1 MDELQRQNATC
12 LPQATTCQLQ
22 YISSGMC
29 DQNAYVMKKSYGFTL
44 IELLVAIAIAAILI
58 ALAAPSFKQLI
69 QSNSMSSTVNTFL
82 ADMRYTRSEAIRRG
96 GSVVMCRS
104 NAPEAASPACN
115 NLSGPGGNGWVSGW
129 IIFYDQDGDGT
140 RAAASTDPV
149 LRVQAP
155 ITSIDSIVESKES
168 PPAKFQFTATG
179 RLLNLSSATSLQFG
193 GNPTFAN
200 TAQRVVCVSL
210 GGRAR
215 IAGDGNASCGTNYQ

>member
-1 MDELQRQNATC
+1 MDELRRQNTTC
-12 LPQATTCQLQ
+12 QPQTTTCQLRS
-22 YISSGMC
+22 IKPGIF
-29 DQNAYVMKKSYGFTL
+29 DQNANGMKKSDGFTL

-58 ALAAPSFKQLI
+58 TLDAPSFRQLI
-69 QSNSMSSTVNTFL
+69 QSNSMSSNVNTFL
-82 ADMRYTRSEAIRRG
+82 ADMRYARSEAIRRG
-96 GSVVMCRS
+96 GSVIMCRS
-104 NAPEAASPACN
+104 NAPEAASPVCN

-129 IIFYDQDGDGT
+129 IVFYDQDGDGT
-140 RAAASTDPV
+140 RTAASTDPV

-155 ITSIDSIVESKES
+155 ITSIDSIVELKAS

-215 IAGDGNASCGTNYQ
+215 IAGDGNASCGTNFQ

>member
-1 MDELQRQNATC
+1 MSKHAV
-12 LPQATTCQLQ
+12 LP
-22 YISSGMC
+22 
-29 DQNAYVMKKSYGFTL
+29 
-44 IELLVAIAIAAILI
+44 ILI

-155 ITSIDSIVESKES
+155 ITSIDSIVESKAS

>member
-1 MDELQRQNATC
+1 
-12 LPQATTCQLQ
+12 
-22 YISSGMC
+22 
-29 DQNAYVMKKSYGFTL
+29 MKKSYGFTL

-115 NLSGPGGNGWVSGW
+115 NLSGPGSNGWVSGW

-155 ITSIDSIVESKES
+155 ITSIDSIVESKAS

-215 IAGDGNASCGTNYQ
+215 IAGDGNASCGTDYQ